1 MRRNIYTKGYRTM
14 KRLACFLAVL
24 LIAGAANAAWTNTWQ
39 WSANDADH
47 NIQDAIDSISGNAGL
62 NAGIVN
68 SAAIED
74 ESIVSADILDGTIA
88 YSDLAATAVA
98 QFFTNTTAINTLVIA
113 PRKAGDI
120 LIGTVSGTVHIAKG
134 ATTNDWIAVLV
145 P

>member
-39 WSANDADH
+39 WGANDADH

-62 NAGIVN
+62 NAGIVD

-74 ESIVSADILDGTIA
+74 GSIT
-88 YSDLAATAVA
+88 YSDLATTAVV
-98 QFFTNTTAINTLVIA
+98 QLYTNTPAISLTTITPVK
-113 PRKAGDI
+113 RYI
-120 LIGTVSGTVHIAKG
+120 LLFGTVSNTLHIANG
-134 ATTNDWIAVLV
+134 VTTNDWKPLV
-145 P
+145 VP

>member
-1 MRRNIYTKGYRTM
+1 M

-39 WSANDADH
+39 WGANDADH

-88 YSDLAATAVA
+88 YGDLANTAVV
-98 QFFTNTTAINTLVIA
+98 QLYTNTTAISVTTITPVKRYIFL
-113 PRKAGDI
+113 
-120 LIGTVSGTVHIAKG
+120 LGTVSGTLHIAKG
-134 ATTNDWIAVLV
+134 PTTNDWAEIKV